1 MGQLIAFILSHLPII
16 LFAAA
21 LLVAGLR
28 RDGRSAP
35 RRLLDWLLLLSVG
48 VETLWAGLFHVFA
61 PQVAAASIGWQVSP
75 FQFEVGVADIAIG
88 LVAIIAFWRSLAFKS
103 AVVGYITLFYAG
115 VAIGH
120 VQQAILAQN
129 FAPNNFGVLLVLTIV
144 KAVIL
149 PLLLARVWREER
161 GMIAA
166 SPLLPA
172 TRLQPR
178 PLLPYDP
185 ATPPPRPNR

>member
-1 MGQLIAFILSHLPII
+1 MGQLIASILSHLPLI

-28 RDGRSAP
+28 RDGRPAA

-75 FQFEVGVADIAIG
+75 FQFEVGVADMSIG
-88 LVAIIAFWRSLAFKS
+88 LVGILAFWRSLAFKS

-149 PLLLARVWREER
+149 PLLLARAWREER
-161 GMIAA
+161 GTDSVVRAA
-166 SPLLPA
+166 
-172 TRLQPR
+172 
-178 PLLPYDP
+178 
-185 ATPPPRPNR
+185 

>member
-1 MGQLIAFILSHLPII
+1 MGQVIALVLSHLPLI
-16 LFAAA
+16 LCAAA
-21 LLVAGLR
+21 LLVTGFC
-28 RDGRSAP
+28 RDGRSVP
-35 RRLLDWLLLLSVG
+35 LRLLDWLLLLSVG
-48 VETLWAGLFHVFA
+48 VETLWAGLFHVLA
-61 PQVAAASIGWQVSP
+61 PQVAASSIGWQVSP

-103 AVVGYITLFYAG
+103 AVVIYITLFYAG

-129 FAPNNFGVLLVLTIV
+129 FAPNNFGLLLVLTIAKV
-144 KAVIL
+144 VVL

-166 SPLLPA
+166 SH
-172 TRLQPR
+172 
-178 PLLPYDP
+178 
-185 ATPPPRPNR
+185 

>member
-16 LFAAA
+16 LFGAA
-21 LLVAGLR
+21 LLVAGWR

-61 PQVAAASIGWQVSP
+61 TQVAAASIGWQVSP

-120 VQQAILAQN
+120 VQQAIQAQN

-161 GMIAA
+161 GTDGVTHAA
-166 SPLLPA
+166 
-172 TRLQPR
+172 
-178 PLLPYDP
+178 
-185 ATPPPRPNR
+185 